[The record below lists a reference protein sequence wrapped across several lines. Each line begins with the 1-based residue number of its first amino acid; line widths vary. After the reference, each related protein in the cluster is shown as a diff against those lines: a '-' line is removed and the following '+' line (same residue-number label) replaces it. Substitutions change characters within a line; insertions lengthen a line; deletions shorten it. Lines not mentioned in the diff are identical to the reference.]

1 MVPFHRTAKGG
12 SGTRHGFPA
21 LWEATFGELLLAGA
35 AILLATNRN
44 RIHETYLLAAVLG
57 IQSLPFLSAV
67 AIALLE
73 GTGLNHFNHR
83 RRAEMRTAER
93 LRVAR

>member
-1 MVPFHRTAKGG
+1 LVKRA
-12 SGTRHGFPA
+12 SSRHGFPA
-21 LWEATFGELLLAGA
+21 LWEATFGGLLLVGA
-35 AILLATNRN
+35 VILVATNRN

-73 GTGLNHFNHR
+73 GTELNHFNR
-83 RRAEMRTAER
+83 RRAEMRAAER
-93 LRVAR
+93 LLAAR